1 MARRRFGFS
10 VVEQMVAL
18 LMVAM
23 TALLLIRSNTTNSII
38 FQNASRRAS
47 AVRLVSE
54 FSAWVRRGGHLGLG
68 MPLEQALKQS
78 SSTTVVSNA
87 CCVESSCDKAA
98 SAWHYLTAWQWRLR
112 QVMPDARVMVC
123 LGDVNSSAMTDW
135 TCATHGSA
143 LLMKLGWPVTAP
155 TPALVIPIGME

>member
-1 MARRRFGFS
+1 MARRWFGFS

-18 LMVAM
+18 LMVAL
-23 TALLLIRSNTTNSII
+23 TALLLIRSNTANSII

-47 AVRLVSE
+47 AVRLASE

-78 SSTTVVSNA
+78 SSTNVQYNT
-87 CCVESSCDKAA
+87 CCVAFSCDK
-98 SAWHYLTAWQWRLR
+98 SAIAWQYLTAWQRRLR
-112 QVMPDARVMVC
+112 QVIPDARVMVC
-123 LGDVNSSAMTDW
+123 LGDVNSSATTDW

-143 LLMKLGWPVTAP
+143 LLMKLGWPITAP
-155 TPALVIPIGME
+155 APALVIPIGME

>member
-1 MARRRFGFS
+1 MARWWFGFS

-47 AVRLVSE
+47 AVRLASE

-68 MPLEQALKQS
+68 IPLEQALKQS

-123 LGDVNSSAMTDW
+123 LGDVNSIAMTDW

-155 TPALVIPIGME
+155 APALVIPIGME

>member
-1 MARRRFGFS
+1 MARRWFGFS

-18 LMVAM
+18 LMVAL
-23 TALLLIRSNTTNSII
+23 TALLLIRSNTANSII

-47 AVRLVSE
+47 AVRLASE

-78 SSTTVVSNA
+78 SSTNVPSNT
-87 CCVESSCDKAA
+87 CCVEFSCDNSAI
-98 SAWHYLTAWQWRLR
+98 AWHYLTAWQRRLR
-112 QVMPDARVMVC
+112 QVIPDARVMVC
-123 LGDVNSSAMTDW
+123 LGDVNSSATTDW

-143 LLMKLGWPVTAP
+143 LLMKLGWPITTPA
-155 TPALVIPIGME
+155 PALVIPIGME